1 MIMKFHRILV
11 CAAALLAA
19 VSCSVKISGDGSTE
33 HGFVSFGVDNEGDI
47 DLITKASLSDYTTLP
62 AASDFAIV
70 VKNSDNAAV
79 YEGTVKDWDSSKPLQ
94 VGNYNVTATYG
105 EEGAEGF
112 GKPYF
117 TGSTGFAVTGGQTTS
132 VSVPAKLGNSL
143 VKIECSESFRNYF
156 TDYSFTLKTG
166 SGTEIAFPKDETR
179 AAFIEAYKFTLSGS
193 FTSQGGAEK
202 TFTKDYNSIEANT
215 CYTIKFDASNIG
227 GLKVTVTF
235 NDTVETVDC
244 GDLELNE

>member
-1 MIMKFHRILV
+1 MKFYRNLI
-11 CAAALLAA
+11 CAAALLTT
-19 VSCSVKISGDGSTE
+19 VSCSVKISGEGSADT
-33 HGFVSFGVDNEGDI
+33 GFVSFVVDNDGDI
-47 DLITKASLSDYTTLP
+47 ALVTKSSLSDFTTLP
-62 AASDFAIV
+62 SASDFAIV
-70 VKNSDNAAV
+70 VKNSDAQTV
-79 YEGTVKDWDSSKPLQ
+79 YEGTVKNWDSSKPLQ
-94 VGNYNVTATYG
+94 AGNYNVTATYG

-112 GKPYF
+112 DKPYF
-117 TGSTGFAVTGGQTTS
+117 TGATGFAVNGGQKTS

-227 GLKVTVTF
+227 GLKVTITF
-235 NDTVETVDC
+235 DDTVTTVDC
-244 GDLELNE
+244 GDVELND